1 MRWRIGPGIGLALV
15 VAAFSIGCEG
25 DQGPAGP
32 PGPEG
37 PEGPPGDDGTAS
49 EFAYFGD
56 FGSACIHCHTGL
68 VGNYVTTN
76 HRFAYDDLGES
87 QDNVFCLQ
95 CHTTGF
101 ECEVDATVDPPV
113 LGECPPDGDGYSAY
127 IGDETELGAERR
139 AALEGVQCEACHGP
153 MGPDFNAHVPEIS
166 YSTHDDP
173 VTGESTSLCYDCH
186 FFQVEEWKTSAHANA
201 AGGDLEALNDE
212 WGRSSCNYCHSSEGF
227 IWRYDAAYVDEDFP
241 EEITWIGCPTC
252 HDPHLGESGGG
263 NEAQLRTTAA
273 VELSYVFPWEPG
285 DDEAPRA
292 EGYGPGQT
300 CMQCHKARR
309 NNANVQGQ
317 IANGYGHFGPH
328 ASPQTDMFI
337 GAGSYEIP
345 GYTYDGDHPHETLVT
360 DGCVTC
366 HMAFEE
372 AAAGDGAAPE
382 GHTVHNFMPTI
393 DACTQ
398 CHPGAT
404 DFDINGVQTA
414 VQGKLDQLAGLIGGG
429 YADWETLM
437 ATLDDDNVNW
447 TADERAAAY
456 AGVFVYDSGSLG
468 VHNPDYANSLLDN
481 AIDFLTP

>member
-1 MRWRIGPGIGLALV
+1 MGLALV
-15 VAAFSIGCEG
+15 VAAFAIGCEG

-32 PGPEG
+32 AGPEG
-37 PEGPPGDDGTAS
+37 PEGPPGEPAVES

-76 HRFAYDDLGES
+76 HRFAYETLAAS

-101 ECEVDATVDPPV
+101 ECEVDDSVDPPV
-113 LGECPPDGDGYSAY
+113 LGDCPPDGDGYSAW
-127 IGDETELGAERR
+127 IGDDTELGAERR

-153 MGPDFNAHVPEIS
+153 MGPDFNAHVPLIS
-166 YSTHDDP
+166 YSTHDDA

-201 AGGDLEALNDE
+201 AGGDLEALNEE

-227 IWRYDAAYVDEDFP
+227 IWTYDAAYADEDFP

-252 HDPHLGESGGG
+252 HDPHVGEAGGG
-263 NEAQLRTTAA
+263 NEAQLRTVSA
-273 VELSYVFPWEPG
+273 VELSYTFPWEPG

-309 NNANVQGQ
+309 NTSNVQGQ

-328 ASPQTDMFI
+328 ASPQTDMFV

-345 GYTYDGDHPHETLVT
+345 GLDYGKNDDGYVT
-360 DGCVTC
+360 STHQGLSDGCVTC

-372 AAAGDGAAPE
+372 APAEGGAAPE
-382 GHTVHNFMPTI
+382 GHTVHNFMPTLE
-393 DACTQ
+393 ACQ
-398 CHPGAT
+398 GCHGGLDEAGL
-404 DFDINGVQTA
+404 DELQQKYRD
-414 VQGKLDQLAGLIGGG
+414 KLDTLAGLIGGG

-437 ATLDDDNVNW
+437 ATLDEDNFDW
-447 TADERAAAY
+447 TVAEREAAY
-456 AGVFVYDSGSLG
+456 AGVFVYDSGAFG
-468 VHNPDYANSLLDN
+468 AHNPNYANALLDN
-481 AIDFLTP
+481 AIAHLTP